1 MTTAVTNKEVKE
13 TKVQKIKSTLT
24 PKENLLKVDRK
35 DAKLA
40 LAHMYVAFTA
50 LLVGGLAG
58 LLQVFVRSGAFELPF
73 GIGYYQVL
81 TVHGVLLGLIL
92 TTYFIMG
99 FQLAAIS
106 RTAGALSNT
115 QRKLGWIGFWL
126 MVIGTVAAAAM
137 VLLNEASVLYTFYA
151 PLQAHWIFYAG
162 LALVVVGSW
171 IEGLSQIMR
180 YVQWRK
186 ENKGQTS
193 PLLAFMAVVNNLMWF
208 VASLGVAIEV
218 LFQLLPWSLGLVDR
232 IDVLLSRTLFWYF
245 GHALVY
251 FWLLPAYMV
260 WYVVIPKVIGGKLFS
275 DALARLSF
283 MLFLLFSV
291 PVGVHHQLTEPGIDG
306 FWKFLQVVLTFFVI
320 VPSLMTAFSMF
331 ATFELRGRE
340 LGGKGVLGWFKQ
352 LPWKDCRFLV
362 PFIGMVAFIP
372 GGAGGIV
379 NASYQMNQLIHNT
392 IWVTGHF
399 HLTVATAVVLTY
411 FGAAFWLIPH
421 LTGRKLTSKMN
432 SLANTAGI
440 LWAVGMFI
448 MSGAMHIAGLLGA
461 PRRSEYSTYGGSE
474 QAAEWITYQFAQAIG
489 GTILFISILLIIG
502 VVINLI
508 WFAPKGEE
516 EFPVAEAAA
525 GSGKTPALLEN
536 FKVWG
541 VILVAL
547 ILIAYTFPI
556 IDIISNS
563 PAGSTGFKFW

>member
-1 MTTAVTNKEVKE
+1 M
-13 TKVQKIKSTLT
+13 
-24 PKENLLKVDRK
+24 KVDSK

-40 LAHMYVAFTA
+40 LAHIYVAFTA
-50 LLVGGLAG
+50 LLIGGLAG

-99 FQLAAIS
+99 FQIAAVS
-106 RTAGALSNT
+106 RTAGALSST

-126 MVIGTVAAAAM
+126 MTIGTIAAASM

-171 IEGLSQIMR
+171 IEGIAQIMR
-180 YVQWRK
+180 YAQWRK
-186 ENKGQTS
+186 QNKGLTS

-251 FWLLPAYMV
+251 FWLLPAYMI
-260 WYVVIPKVIGGKLFS
+260 WYVVVPKVIGGKLFS
-275 DALARLSF
+275 DSLARLSF
-283 MLFLLFSV
+283 MLFLLFSI

-340 LGGKGVLGWFKQ
+340 LGGKGIVGWFKQ
-352 LPWKDCRFLV
+352 LPWKDSRFLV

-399 HLTVATAVVLTY
+399 HLTIATAVVLTY

-421 LTGRKLTSKMN
+421 ITGRTLTGRMN
-432 SLANTAGI
+432 SLANIAGI
-440 LWAVGMFI
+440 LWGVGMFI
-448 MSGAMHIAGLLGA
+448 MSGAMHVAGLLGA

-474 QAAEWITYQFAQAIG
+474 QAAEWISYQLAQAIG
-489 GTILFISILLIIG
+489 GTILFISILFIIG
-502 VVINLI
+502 IVINLL

-516 EFPVAEAAA
+516 EFPVAEATE
-525 GSGKTPALLEN
+525 GSGKTPAILEN

-556 IDIISNS
+556 FEILDNS
-563 PAGSTGFKFW
+563 PAGSKGFKLW